1 MASPSDIRYSDS
13 HEWYRVEGDTVTI
26 GITQFAADEL
36 TDVTYVEM
44 KDVGEQISAGDALGE
59 VESVKTTSEVYSA
72 LSGEIIEVNDAAADN
87 PALLNTDPFGEG
99 WLVKMKVS
107 DTSPL
112 ETLLDQAS
120 YDAKYPVE

>member
-1 MASPSDIRYSDS
+1 MPSPSDLRFSDS
-13 HEWYRVEGDTVTI
+13 HEWFRVDGDTVTV

-44 KDVGEQISAGDALGE
+44 KGAGEQINAGDSLGE
-59 VESVKTTSEVYSA
+59 VESVKTTSEVYSVV
-72 LSGEIIEVNDAAADN
+72 SGEIIEANAAVNDN

-112 ETLLDQAS
+112 DGLLDQAT
-120 YDAKYPVE
+120 YDEKYPVG

>member
-1 MASPSDIRYSDS
+1 MPSPSDLRFSDS
-13 HEWYRVEGDTVTI
+13 HEWFRAEGDTVTV

-44 KDVGEQISAGDALGE
+44 KGAGEQISAGDSLGE
-59 VESVKTTSEVYSA
+59 VESVKTTSEVYSVV
-72 LSGEIIEVNDAAADN
+72 SGEIIEANPAVSDN
-87 PALLNTDPFGEG
+87 PALLNSDPFGEG

-112 ETLLDQAS
+112 EGLLDQAT
-120 YDAKYPVE
+120 YDE

>member
-1 MASPSDIRYSDS
+1 MPSPSDLRFSDS
-13 HEWYRVEGDTVTI
+13 HEWFRVEGDTVTV

-44 KDVGEQISAGDALGE
+44 KGAGKQINAGDSLGE
-59 VESVKTTSEVYSA
+59 VESVKTTSEVYSVV
-72 LSGEIIEVNDAAADN
+72 SGEIIEANAAVSDN

-112 ETLLDQAS
+112 DGLLDQAT
-120 YDAKYPVE
+120 YDEKYPVG